1 MLALALAAGCAKND
15 PSPADARRWE
25 VEDLGGD
32 EDNAPQLAV
41 ILLDRREDELV
52 RALAAAQLGEL
63 EAGAKHADALAA
75 AAVGDPSPIV
85 RHDAVVAC
93 GRLKLA
99 AASGPVC
106 TSVKGD
112 PDASV
117 RRAAAT
123 ALGQIRGE
131 GAVDALLAAFDDRDL
146 GVQDRAA
153 ESLRALT
160 GEKIGRDPEA
170 WRAWAAARKPQ

>member
-1 MLALALAAGCAKND
+1 MVLAAGCATND
-15 PSPADARRWE
+15 PSPADVRRGE
-25 VEDLGGD
+25 VEDLGGE
-32 EDNAPQLAV
+32 EDNAPRLAA
-41 ILLDRREDELV
+41 ILADRREDELV

-63 EAGAKHADALAA
+63 ETGARHADVLAA
-75 AAVGDPSPIV
+75 AVVDDPSPIV

-99 AASGPVC
+99 AASVSLC
-106 TSVKGD
+106 TSVKSD
-112 PDASV
+112 PDATV

-123 ALGQIRGE
+123 ALGQIKGE
-131 GAVDALLAAFDDRDL
+131 GAVDALLAALDDRDL